1 MWIKSSHFL
10 VMLIASFL
18 FIFPSLLQGQ
28 ELSYLKV
35 TTDSAGILI
44 LCDGKMLGATP
55 LPVISLLAGE
65 HQIVALNPK
74 RFAWGNPDW
83 SRQLNFPPAETLI
96 VAPRFL
102 RQVFIQTEPYGAEVY
117 ANEAWQGTTPLIL
130 LLDDTTAYQIMVKK
144 NGYETQ
150 FLQFDP
156 SRTNTLKLQLTKRSF
171 DAAQTR
177 FKSVKQTAQIRQ
189 RRLTYGL
196 WGLSILAGL
205 ATVYFKDQADEKYQ
219 RYLQA
224 GSLKDMNRYF
234 NDAKRFDCYSNISLG
249 SVQGCFVLS
258 FYFLIKS
265 VD

>member
-1 MWIKSSHFL
+1 MWIKYRHFL
-10 VMLIASFL
+10 LIVFAPIL
-18 FIFPSLLQGQ
+18 VIFPSLLQGQ

-35 TTDSAGILI
+35 ATDSAGILI

-65 HQIVALNPK
+65 HQIVALNPR
-74 RFAWGNPDW
+74 RFSWGNPDW
-83 SRQLNFPPAETLI
+83 SQQLNFPPAETLI

-102 RQVFIQTEPYGAEVY
+102 RQVFIQTEPYGADVY
-117 ANEAWQGTTPLIL
+117 VNEAWQGTTPLIL
-130 LLDDTTAYQIMVKK
+130 LLDDTTAYQFHVKK

-150 FLQFDP
+150 HLQFDP
-156 SRTNTLKLQLTKRSF
+156 CRTHNLKLQLTPSRL
-171 DAAQTR
+171 DAAPTR
-177 FKSVKQTAQIRQ
+177 QKSVKPMAQVRQ

-196 WGLSILAGL
+196 WGLSILTSL
-205 ATVYFKDQADEKYQ
+205 AAVYFKDQADEKYQ

-234 NDAKRFDCYSNISLG
+234 NDAKRFDCYSNISLA

-265 VD
+265 VN